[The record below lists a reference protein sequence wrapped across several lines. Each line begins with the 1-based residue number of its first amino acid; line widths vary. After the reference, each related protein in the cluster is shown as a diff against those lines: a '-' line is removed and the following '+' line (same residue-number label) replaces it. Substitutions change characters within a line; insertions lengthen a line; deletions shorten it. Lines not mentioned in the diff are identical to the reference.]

1 MQLRIEKLQIES
13 LAEARALLSRAC
25 HWDEASLVAEEK
37 LFAPGASGHKA
48 EALAAYKGETMVG
61 LGCTSAHWLRL
72 LCVCPSARDI
82 GIGSRL
88 LSACEQQALGHG
100 EEIRTMAQPGNYLSP
115 GIDKRNQE
123 TIRWMANKGFVETG
137 SACNLLIALS
147 DNPLVTQSN
156 YLQRKEALSA
166 LGYSLMRMPAK
177 RRTTDIEKIAEV
189 FSDGWAFEVGRA
201 WNARPCGVHIAVRE
215 SDCTLAGFAGH
226 GGNNQ
231 GLGWFGPT
239 GTLKEHR
246 SKGIAAGL
254 LLACLLDIKATGRSH
269 AEVAWIGPRAFY
281 EKVSG
286 VDSDRKF
293 SIMRKILR
301 RGEKS

>member
-25 HWDEASLVAEEK
+25 HWDEASKVAEEK
-37 LFAPGASGHKA
+37 FFSDGAFGHKA

-72 LCVCPSARDI
+72 LCVCPSVRDA

-88 LSACEQQALGHG
+88 LRACEQQALGHG

-115 GIDKRNQE
+115 GIDKRNLE
-123 TIRWMANKGFVETG
+123 TIRWMGNRGFVESG

-147 DNPLVTQSN
+147 NNLLVTQSN
-156 YLQRKEALSA
+156 YLHRKEALSA
-166 LGYSLMRMPAK
+166 LGYSLMRMPAN
-177 RRTTDIEKIAEV
+177 RRTADVEKIAEV
-189 FSDGWAFEVGRA
+189 FSEGWAFEIGRA
-201 WNARPCGVHIAVRE
+201 WNAQPCGVHIAVQE
-215 SDCTLAGFAGH
+215 SDGELAGFAGH

-246 SKGIAAGL
+246 GKGIAAAL
-254 LLACLLDIKATGRSH
+254 LLACLLDINSTGLSH
-269 AEVAWIGPRAFY
+269 AEVAWIGPREFY

-286 VDSDRKF
+286 VESDRKF
-293 SIMRKILR
+293 LIMS
-301 RGEKS
+301 KSLTQGVKS